1 MADYIIAK
9 AQEGW
14 DALVARPWITISV
27 VVILALLVHL

>member
-9 AQEGW
+9 AQEGLEW
-14 DALVARPWITISV
+14 LIFRPWVTISV